1 MRMFKGKVRIVRKLE
16 LLNTTLR
23 YDYISENDLLSKI
36 RELNT
41 DDTVDGILVQ
51 VTTAGIY

>member
-1 MRMFKGKVRIVRKLE
+1 MRMLKEKDCEEVGI
-16 LLNTTLR
+16 LNTTLR

-51 VTTAGIY
+51 LPLPEYID